1 MTTLPGA
8 AFFDSALSFGMIRGG
23 KIDAAI
29 LGAMQV
35 SATGDLAN
43 WMIPGKMV
51 KGPGG
56 AMDLVH
62 GAGRVIVLMEHVAKD
77 GSAKIVDA
85 CTLPLTGRGVVDRII
100 TDLAVIDV
108 TPDGLVLV
116 ELAPGVT
123 VEQVR
128 QATEPPLRIARN
140 WTTEGPRSMSENDV
154 VIVAAA
160 RTPQGRLKGQLA
172 AFTAPQ
178 LGSFAIRGALEQ
190 GGVDP
195 ADVDAVIVGQV
206 LAAGSGQNAARQ
218 AAIGAG
224 IGWDVPAHSVNKV
237 CLSGLTAVIDAARMI
252 RTGDAE
258 VVVAAGMESMT
269 RAPHLLMGSRDGWTY
284 GTVEVLDHMAYDGL
298 TDAYDR
304 ESMGASTERHNARYE
319 LTREAQDQVAAL
331 SHQRAAAAQESGVLD
346 AEIVAVEVPQ
356 RRGEPVRV
364 TRDEGVRPETTVE
377 TLAGLRPAF
386 AEGGSITAGNSSQI
400 SDGASAVVVTTRAT
414 AEAKGWPVLVTVGAS
429 GQTAG
434 PDNSLQAQPA
444 RAIEQACRKQG
455 ITPQDLDLVEINEA
469 FGAVVARS
477 QTELGLDGDIVN
489 VHGGGIAIGH
499 PIGASGNRL
508 VVHVAHELARR
519 GGGTAAVG
527 LCGGGGQGEAL
538 ILTR

>member
-1 MTTLPGA
+1 MT
-8 AFFDSALSFGMIRGG
+8 
-23 KIDAAI
+23 
-29 LGAMQV
+29 
-35 SATGDLAN
+35 
-43 WMIPGKMV
+43 
-51 KGPGG
+51 
-56 AMDLVH
+56 
-62 GAGRVIVLMEHVAKD
+62 
-77 GSAKIVDA
+77 
-85 CTLPLTGRGVVDRII
+85 
-100 TDLAVIDV
+100 
-108 TPDGLVLV
+108 
-116 ELAPGVT
+116 
-123 VEQVR
+123 
-128 QATEPPLRIARN
+128 
-140 WTTEGPRSMSENDV
+140 ENDV

-178 LGSFAIRGALEQ
+178 LGSLAIRGALEQ
-190 GGVDP
+190 GSIAP
-195 ADVDAVIVGQV
+195 ADIDAVIVGQV

-269 RAPHLLMGSRDGWTY
+269 RAPHLLMGSRDGWAY
-284 GTVEVLDHMAYDGL
+284 GSVEVLDHMAYDGL

-304 ESMGASTERHNARYE
+304 ESMGASTERHNARFD
-319 LTREAQDQVAAL
+319 LTRQAQDRVAAL
-331 SHQRAAAAQESGVLD
+331 SHQRATAAQEAGVFD
-346 AEIVAVEVPQ
+346 VEIVAVDVPQ

-364 TRDEGVRPETTVE
+364 TKDEGVRPDTTVE
-377 TLAGLRPAF
+377 TLARLRAAF
-386 AEGGSITAGNSSQI
+386 AEGGSITAGNSSPI
-400 SDGASAVVVTTRAT
+400 SDGASAVVVTTRRI

-444 RAIEQACRKQG
+444 RAIERACEKQG
-455 ITPQDLDLVEINEA
+455 IVPSDLDLVEINEA

-477 QTELGLDGDIVN
+477 QVELGLDEAIVN
-489 VHGGGIAIGH
+489 IHGGGIAIGH

-519 GGGTAAVG
+519 GAGTAVVG

>member
-1 MTTLPGA
+1 MT
-8 AFFDSALSFGMIRGG
+8 DI
-23 KIDAAI
+23 
-29 LGAMQV
+29 
-35 SATGDLAN
+35 
-43 WMIPGKMV
+43 
-51 KGPGG
+51 
-56 AMDLVH
+56 
-62 GAGRVIVLMEHVAKD
+62 
-77 GSAKIVDA
+77 
-85 CTLPLTGRGVVDRII
+85 
-100 TDLAVIDV
+100 
-108 TPDGLVLV
+108 
-116 ELAPGVT
+116 
-123 VEQVR
+123 
-128 QATEPPLRIARN
+128 
-140 WTTEGPRSMSENDV
+140 

-172 AFTAPQ
+172 SFTAPQ
-178 LGSFAIRGALEQ
+178 LGSFAIRGALAQ
-190 GGVDP
+190 ASVDP

-237 CLSGLTAVIDAARMI
+237 CLSGLTAIIDAARMI
-252 RTGDAE
+252 RTGDATT
-258 VVVAAGMESMT
+258 VVAAGMESMT

-284 GTVEVLDHMAYDGL
+284 GSVEVLDHMAYDGL

-319 LTREAQDQVAAL
+319 LTREAQDAVAAL
-331 SHQRAAAAQESGVLD
+331 SHQRATAAQDAGVFE
-346 AEIVAVEVPQ
+346 AEIVTVEVPQ
-356 RRGEPVRV
+356 RRGEPILV
-364 TRDEGVRPETTVE
+364 TKDEGIRPETTVD

-400 SDGASAVVVTTRAT
+400 SDGASAVVVTTREN
-414 AEAKGWPVLVTVGAS
+414 AEAHGWPVLAVIGAS

-444 RAIEQACRKQG
+444 RAIERACEKQG
-455 ITPQDLDLVEINEA
+455 ITPADLDLVEINEA

-477 QTELGLDGDIVN
+477 QRELGLSSDIVN
-489 VHGGGIAIGH
+489 IHGGGIAIGH

-508 VVHVAHELARR
+508 VVHLAHELARR
-519 GGGTAAVG
+519 GTGTVAVG

>member
-1 MTTLPGA
+1 M
-8 AFFDSALSFGMIRGG
+8 
-23 KIDAAI
+23 
-29 LGAMQV
+29 
-35 SATGDLAN
+35 
-43 WMIPGKMV
+43 
-51 KGPGG
+51 
-56 AMDLVH
+56 
-62 GAGRVIVLMEHVAKD
+62 
-77 GSAKIVDA
+77 
-85 CTLPLTGRGVVDRII
+85 
-100 TDLAVIDV
+100 
-108 TPDGLVLV
+108 
-116 ELAPGVT
+116 
-123 VEQVR
+123 
-128 QATEPPLRIARN
+128 
-140 WTTEGPRSMSENDV
+140 NDNDI

-190 GGVDP
+190 GAVDP
-195 ADVDAVIVGQV
+195 GDVDAVIVGQV

-237 CLSGLTAVIDAARMI
+237 CLSGLTAIIDAARMI
-252 RTGDAE
+252 RTGDAD

-269 RAPHLLMGSRDGWTY
+269 RAPHMLMGSRDGWAY
-284 GTVEVLDHMAYDGL
+284 GSVEVLDHMAYDGL

-319 LTREAQDQVAAL
+319 LTRGAQDRVAAL
-331 SHQRAAAAQESGVLD
+331 SHQRAAAAQEAGVFE
-346 AEIVAVEVPQ
+346 AEIVTVDVPQ

-364 TRDEGVRPETTVE
+364 TKDEGVRPDTTVE
-377 TLAGLRPAF
+377 TLGGLRAAF

-400 SDGASAVVVTTRAT
+400 SDGASAVVVTTRRT
-414 AEAKGWPVLVTVGAS
+414 AGAKGWSVLASVGAS

-444 RAIEQACRKQG
+444 RAIERACEKQG
-455 ITPQDLDLVEINEA
+455 IAPSELDLVEINEA

-477 QTELGLDGDIVN
+477 QVELGLDEGIVN
-489 VHGGGIAIGH
+489 IHGGGIAIGH

-508 VVHVAHELARR
+508 VVHAVHELVRR

>member
-1 MTTLPGA
+1 MTEN
-8 AFFDSALSFGMIRGG
+8 
-23 KIDAAI
+23 AI
-29 LGAMQV
+29 
-35 SATGDLAN
+35 
-43 WMIPGKMV
+43 
-51 KGPGG
+51 
-56 AMDLVH
+56 
-62 GAGRVIVLMEHVAKD
+62 
-77 GSAKIVDA
+77 
-85 CTLPLTGRGVVDRII
+85 
-100 TDLAVIDV
+100 
-108 TPDGLVLV
+108 
-116 ELAPGVT
+116 
-123 VEQVR
+123 
-128 QATEPPLRIARN
+128 
-140 WTTEGPRSMSENDV
+140 

-195 ADVDAVIVGQV
+195 GDVDAVIVGQV

-319 LTREAQDQVAAL
+319 LTREMQDRVAAL
-331 SHQRAAAAQESGVLD
+331 SHQRAAAAQESGVFE
-346 AEIVAVEVPQ
+346 AEIVTVEVPQ

-364 TRDEGVRPETTVE
+364 TKDEGVRPETTEE
-377 TLAGLRPAF
+377 TLAGLRAAF

-400 SDGASAVVVTTRAT
+400 SDGASAVVVTTRRT

-477 QTELGLDGDIVN
+477 QTELGLDEEIVN
-489 VHGGGIAIGH
+489 VHGGGISIGH

>member
-1 MTTLPGA
+1 MT
-8 AFFDSALSFGMIRGG
+8 
-23 KIDAAI
+23 
-29 LGAMQV
+29 
-35 SATGDLAN
+35 
-43 WMIPGKMV
+43 
-51 KGPGG
+51 
-56 AMDLVH
+56 
-62 GAGRVIVLMEHVAKD
+62 
-77 GSAKIVDA
+77 
-85 CTLPLTGRGVVDRII
+85 
-100 TDLAVIDV
+100 
-108 TPDGLVLV
+108 
-116 ELAPGVT
+116 
-123 VEQVR
+123 
-128 QATEPPLRIARN
+128 
-140 WTTEGPRSMSENDV
+140 ENDV

-172 AFTAPQ
+172 SFTAPE

-190 GGVDP
+190 GSIDP

-237 CLSGLTAVIDAARMI
+237 CLSGLTAIIDAARMI

-284 GTVEVLDHMAYDGL
+284 GSVEVLDHMAYDGL

-304 ESMGASTERHNARYE
+304 ESMGASTERHNARFE
-319 LTREAQDQVAAL
+319 LTRGAQDQVAAL
-331 SHQRAAAAQESGVLD
+331 SHQRAAAAQEAGVFD
-346 AEIVAVEVPQ
+346 GEIIAVDVPQ

-364 TRDEGVRPETTVE
+364 TKDEGVRPDTTVD
-377 TLAGLRPAF
+377 TLAGLRAAF
-386 AEGGSITAGNSSQI
+386 VEGGSITAGNSSPI
-400 SDGASAVVVTTRAT
+400 SDGASAVVVTTRRT

-444 RAIEQACRKQG
+444 RAIERACEKQG
-455 ITPQDLDLVEINEA
+455 ITPSDLDLIEINEA

-477 QTELGLDGDIVN
+477 QVELGLDESIVN
-489 VHGGGIAIGH
+489 IHGGGIAIGH

-508 VVHVAHELARR
+508 VVHVAHELVRR